1 MRAPKALYY
10 GKIITMIN
18 EKGAQ
23 RTMIEIYCDS
33 SYNENAD
40 SYIGCLVLKGNNQ
53 VHQSTT
59 KIGTNPKTNLDCE
72 KEAIK
77 MALSLAGLFGT
88 GSKRKAV
95 TIYNDSTE
103 AIKYFRDFGADES
116 NITAIFEYTPR
127 EKEYQSIADSLSKNF
142 PRGMQGSTGLTKRD
156 VGPLAKDTLSVIAT
170 NKRSVFYLQTD
181 KTKSTKSK
189 TCYKLVIQST
199 EKILSDDRLY
209 YAKKGGE
216 GTHFNA
222 ALQVCT
228 DISTPEVASALAA
241 AGVELE
247 NSYFL
252 LTNETWGLRGTDNK
266 AFSILPHGVKHRI
279 ICDEVNRSA
288 KHLFQRIKELQV
300 AE

>member
-1 MRAPKALYY
+1 MV
-10 GKIITMIN
+10 
-18 EKGAQ
+18 
-23 RTMIEIYCDS
+23 EIYCDS
-33 SYNENAD
+33 SYNKNAD
-40 SYIGCLVLKGNNQ
+40 SYIGCLVLKGNKQ
-53 VHQSTT
+53 IHQSTT
-59 KIGTNPKTNLDCE
+59 KIVTNPKDNLDCE

-77 MALSLAGLFGT
+77 MALSLVGLFVT
-88 GSKRKAV
+88 NRNDKVA

-103 AIKYFRDFGADES
+103 AIKHFRDSGIDNS
-116 NITAIFEYTPR
+116 NVNVKFEYTPR
-127 EKEYQSIADSLSKNF
+127 EKEHQSIADSLSKSF
-142 PRGMQGSTGLTKRD
+142 PRGMQGSTGLSKLD
-156 VGPLAKDTLSVIAT
+156 VGSLTKDTLSAIAT

-181 KTKSTKSK
+181 KAKSTKSK
-189 TCYKLVIQST
+189 TCYRLVVQST

-222 ALQVCT
+222 AAQICA
-228 DISTPEVASALAA
+228 DIRKPEVLASLAE

-266 AFSILPHGVKHRI
+266 AFSILPHNVKHRI

-288 KHLFQRIKELQV
+288 KHLFSRVKELNSD
-300 AE
+300 AS

>member
-1 MRAPKALYY
+1 MV
-10 GKIITMIN
+10 
-18 EKGAQ
+18 
-23 RTMIEIYCDS
+23 EIYCDS
-33 SYNENAD
+33 SYNKNAD
-40 SYIGCLVLKGNNQ
+40 SYIGCLVLQGNKQ
-53 VHQSTT
+53 IHQSTT
-59 KIGTNPKTNLDCE
+59 KIVTKPKDNLDCE

-77 MALSLAGLFGT
+77 MALSLVDLFAT
-88 GSKRKAV
+88 NRNDKVA

-103 AIKYFRDFGADES
+103 AIKYFRDLDIDDV
-116 NITAIFEYTPR
+116 NAIFEYTPR
-127 EKEYQSIADSLSKNF
+127 EKEHQSIADSLSKSF
-142 PRGMQGSTGLTKRD
+142 PRGMQGSTGLHKLD
-156 VGPLAKDTLSVIAT
+156 VGPLTKDTLSDIAT
-170 NKRSVFYLQTD
+170 NKRSVFYLQID

-199 EKILSDDRLY
+199 EKILSEDRLY

-288 KHLFQRIKELQV
+288 KHLFQRIKEL
-300 AE
+300 